1 MKTVWKYA
9 LEVADEQVI
18 EMPANAHILT
28 VQTQQ
33 GTPCIWA
40 LVDPTRPYEP
50 RKLLIAGTGHER
62 KDLDDV
68 GVSYIGTF
76 QVMGG
81 GLIFHVFES
90 VIYGAVAQ
98 MEAQVALAETR

>member
-1 MKTVWKYA
+1 MKTVWKYP
-9 LEVADEQVI
+9 LEVEDEQII

-33 GTPCIWA
+33 GRPCLWA
-40 LVDPTRPYEP
+40 LVDPTRPFEP
-50 RKLLIAGTGHER
+50 RRILIAGTGHER

-68 GVSYIGTF
+68 GVGYIGTF

-90 VIYGAVAQ
+90 VIYGSVVP
-98 MEAQVALAETR
+98 MPTEATAGAS